1 MSDYVALYRKYRPK
15 VFSDVVGQEHI
26 TRVLKGEIM
35 QGAVSHAY
43 LFCGSRGTGKTTC
56 AKILAKAVS
65 CENPVD
71 GDPCGECERCR
82 SFENSFDIVEM
93 DAASNN
99 GVDDVRELKEKINFL
114 PIEMKRRVYIIDE
127 VHMLSVGAFNALLK
141 TLEEPP
147 EHVMFI
153 LATTELNKI
162 PATILSRCKRFD
174 FHRISVDDITGRLEY
189 VCRQENIGMEKDAL
203 RLVASLATGA
213 MRDALSMLELFV
225 GREKVTRKDAEMSL
239 GVVGSELVLKLISSV
254 AKRDGK
260 GAIETV
266 SDAYRCSKDPG
277 VLCTELG
284 NMLRDLLVMKYAGDS
299 VSQLI
304 DDVGDDVIAKLRDIE
319 DDFTAE
325 RLLYCT
331 EIVENASA
339 KLAKGG
345 LSSRSVLELMAMRL
359 CDSSLSTAPEALL
372 ERISAL
378 EGRAISAVAVKKE
391 EAYVEEENTAEK
403 TVEEKTNSFGEGSYA
418 AENVTTVREK
428 ASDKD
433 KNDSEDKKAE
443 RENRDGKENTVG
455 SELVALGEI
464 IEAVKAESMI
474 LFSMVD
480 TAKAYINEDTVTF
493 MLKPMGYF
501 MLSANNEMLEN
512 LTRITSKILGFNVK
526 IKLEGD
532 AENEEK
538 DDKPFPEI

>member
-1 MSDYVALYRKYRPK
+1 MSDYVALYRKYRPRI
-15 VFSDVVGQEHI
+15 FSDVVGQEHV

-71 GDPCGECERCR
+71 GDPCGECEKCK

-99 GVDDVRELKEKINFL
+99 GVDDVRELKEKISFL

-174 FHRISVDDITGRLEY
+174 FHRISVDDITRRLEF
-189 VCRQENIGMEKDAL
+189 VCQKENIGIEREAL
-203 RLVASLATGA
+203 RLIAGLATGA

-225 GREKVTRKDAEMSL
+225 GRTGVTVKDAEASL
-239 GVVGSELVLKLISSV
+239 GVVGSEIVLKLISDV
-254 AKRDGK
+254 AKRDCR

-266 SDAYRCSKDPG
+266 ASAYRCSKDPG
-277 VLCTELG
+277 ILCTELG
-284 NMLRDLLVMKYAGDS
+284 NMLRDLLVMKYAGDN
-299 VSQLI
+299 VSTLI
-304 DDVGDDVIAKLRDIE
+304 DDVGEDVIAKLRGIE
-319 DDFTAE
+319 DEFTAE

-331 EIVENASA
+331 EIVENASMR
-339 KLAKGG
+339 LARGG

-359 CDSSLSTAPEALL
+359 CDSSLSTTAEALL

-378 EGRAISAVAVKKE
+378 ENRAVQTTDIKREEKNDNANKTVVKENAVPGIASEHVTSENTPNVKPNNESETAKE
-391 EAYVEEENTAEK
+391 KENTAAPK
-403 TVEEKTNSFGEGSYA
+403 RNDRKAGGYGE
-418 AENVTTVREK
+418 
-428 ASDKD
+428 
-433 KNDSEDKKAE
+433 
-443 RENRDGKENTVG
+443 
-455 SELVALGEI
+455 ELVALGEI
-464 IEAVKAESMI
+464 IESVKAESMI

-480 TAKAYINEDTVTF
+480 TAKAYISDNTVTF
-493 MLKPMGYF
+493 LLKPMGCF
-501 MLSANNEMLEN
+501 MLKSNAEMLEN
-512 LTRITSKILGFNVK
+512 LTRITSRILGFDVKLNVVGETG
-526 IKLEGD
+526 EGD
-532 AENEEK
+532 RDE
-538 DDKPFPEI
+538 KPFPEI